1 MNATRREWYG
11 QRLHV
16 TMVPKEQSTRV
27 FSQVDSHKQRFPEKM
42 AALDEQI
49 VRYCLQNIREMDQN
63 DGEAWSIASL
73 CPPPPLPP
81 PTVDSETIA
90 SETKPKVDRSF
101 LRRAFAS
108 LVFES
113 GDDQLPATLPHN
125 ENGNFVPI
133 ANDSAQLEA
142 LTKGKIAEEMRKRR
156 ILCVIVIGIIVSVGL
171 AHNLFVLLLLFT
183 NFFD

>member
-1 MNATRREWYG
+1 
-11 QRLHV
+11 
-16 TMVPKEQSTRV
+16 
-27 FSQVDSHKQRFPEKM
+27 M
-42 AALDEQI
+42 AAI
-49 VRYCLQNIREMDQN
+49 VTKEDVFNSVNDSSEMNSDTFLSPFLEAVKAEHTNGPVTAQAMSVKN
-63 DGEAWSIASL
+63 DRADRCENAWSIASL